1 MRKKSALWSTVTI
14 QGSQGLRHDGQ
25 YTVGWVR
32 FLTEAYLKYM
42 PSSCNYVYSTQYYTQ
57 RMRERV
63 WETCIIYTPMFSK
76 IGLITPIPSR
86 CLVEQRLP
94 PHIMKLTDNNV
105 VGYVVFGNG

>member
-1 MRKKSALWSTVTI
+1 
-14 QGSQGLRHDGQ
+14 
-25 YTVGWVR
+25 
-32 FLTEAYLKYM
+32 M

-63 WETCIIYTPMFSK
+63 WETSIIYTPMFSK

-86 CLVEQRLP
+86 CLVEQRTP

-105 VGYVVFGNG
+105 EGYVVFGNEDPSMDIAPQRVYAQRKKPHLIEQVI